1 MFRDGVGIYCHLSP
15 RFSSCYI
22 NDMLIL
28 ACVPV
33 VYKNITSYFINIQYN
48 LKLEFSYIMKRIL
61 WFLFFISV
69 LSSLL
74 FQSTFSWTLP
84 NIWISLLLAPEKKA
98 GWRSFI
104 TNLEILGFCNN
115 NFTIIRITCNII
127 NLVGKGII
135 LSSMINSTRIN
146 RITN

>member
-1 MFRDGVGIYCHLSP
+1 MGLEYIATFLLVSLRA
-15 RFSSCYI
+15 I

-74 FQSTFSWTLP
+74 FQSTFS
-84 NIWISLLLAPEKKA
+84 
-98 GWRSFI
+98 
-104 TNLEILGFCNN
+104 
-115 NFTIIRITCNII
+115 
-127 NLVGKGII
+127 
-135 LSSMINSTRIN
+135 
-146 RITN
+146 